1 MVLPVLLSRGG
12 RRLENR
18 IMFSM
23 GQAFNDRRQRGNPA
37 LLMSSRIEFTDV
49 KNFQGYA

>member
-1 MVLPVLLSRGG
+1 MVLPVLLSRAG
-12 RRLENR
+12 RRLESR

-37 LLMSSRIEFTDV
+37 LVMSFRIEFTDV
-49 KNFQGYA
+49 RTFQGYA